1 MATARLGLFI
11 LLAVVGI
18 AHTVAWVVALR
29 RAPEAARARAL
40 SSHALA
46 VARYATR

>member
-29 RAPEAARARAL
+29 RAPEAARAL